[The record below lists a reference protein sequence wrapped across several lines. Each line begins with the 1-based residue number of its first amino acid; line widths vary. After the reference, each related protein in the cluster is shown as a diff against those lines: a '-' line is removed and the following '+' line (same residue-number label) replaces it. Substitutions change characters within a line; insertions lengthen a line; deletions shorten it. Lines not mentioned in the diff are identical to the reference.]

1 MMGVEHTTGAHRYRR
16 FRVLWRQ
23 YHWAATGATAAA
35 ALVLGVIGFGEY
47 HPSSGGVSSSQ
58 PFVDRLYETVSLF
71 SFNQNLTPPLP
82 AALEI
87 ARWLAPLAVAYAGF
101 RVLAAIFAEQWA
113 WFRVR
118 IMFRRHVIVLGL
130 GSCGMRLATSFRQ
143 RGDRVVAVDQNPAGA
158 AVADC
163 AERGI
168 PLVRG
173 DATDPAVLARAGF
186 RNAGLTFV
194 VCGDDGTNADVAVL
208 ITHQSQRRSAV
219 QRVLV
224 QISDAGLCQLLEQ
237 AAVTAPDPAGTRLE
251 FFNLNRL
258 GPRALLDAWLSP
270 TVAGSRPPSIIVAG
284 SGPLALSV
292 VTETARQWR
301 LGHRTSPDRI
311 RVTLVALNAV
321 DQVAALQQR
330 LAALA
335 RSADL
340 VAVTADPADPM
351 APPLVL
357 TPLTAAGGS
366 QDAFRPDI
374 AFACFET
381 DADNVQAA
389 IRLRRILPD
398 AVPVVAC
405 ATGLAGTSLIAMLDR
420 SASGYLANVH
430 GFGLLDRIC
439 RPGVILN
446 LDGEILARAAHRDY
460 VRRRL
465 AQGADL
471 ANDPALSAWDDLP
484 ESLRES
490 NRAQVADIPAK
501 LSAVGYELAPTG
513 DWDTDLFSFPPEQI
527 EKLACMEHKRFME
540 ERLRAGYRYGPKDTV
555 AKLSPYLV
563 PWEQLSEDIR
573 DLDRDAVRLIPSLL
587 AAAGYAIVS
596 RRRESRPSAADVADG
611 ARPLDVPR
619 SAG

>member
-1 MMGVEHTTGAHRYRR
+1 MV
-16 FRVLWRQ
+16 
-23 YHWAATGATAAA
+23 TGATAAA

-47 HPSSGGVSSSQ
+47 DPRNGSIPSSQ

-101 RVLAAIFAEQWA
+101 RVLAAIFAEQWV

-143 RGDRVVAVDQNPAGA
+143 RGDRVVAVDLNPAGA
-158 AVADC
+158 AVAGC
-163 AERGI
+163 AEEGI
-168 PLVRG
+168 PLLRG
-173 DATDPAVLARAGF
+173 DATDPAVLARVGF
-186 RNAGLTFV
+186 RNARLIFV
-194 VCGDDGTNADVAVL
+194 VCGDDGTNADVAIL
-208 ITHQSQRRSAV
+208 ITHQSRRRSAV
-219 QRVLV
+219 HRVLV
-224 QISDAGLCQLLEQ
+224 QISDARLCHLLEQ
-237 AAVTAPDPAGTRLE
+237 SALTSPDPTGVRLE
-251 FFNLNRL
+251 FFNLSRL

-270 TVAGSRPPSIIVAG
+270 TVAGGRPPAIIVAG

-311 RVTLVALNAV
+311 RVTLVAVDAV

-330 LAALA
+330 FPALA
-335 RSADL
+335 RSAD
-340 VAVTADPADPM
+340 VAAVTADPADAM

-357 TPLTAAGGS
+357 TPAAAVDGS
-366 QDAFRPDI
+366 QNAFRPDV
-374 AFACFET
+374 AFACFEA
-381 DADNVQAA
+381 DAENVQAA
-389 IRLRRILPD
+389 IRLRRSLPD
-398 AVPVVAC
+398 AVPIVAC
-405 ATGLAGTSLIAMLDR
+405 ASGLAGTSLIAMLDR
-420 SASGYLANVH
+420 PASGYLANVH

-439 RPGVILN
+439 RPEIILN
-446 LDGEILARAAHRDY
+446 LDREILARAAHRDY

-484 ESLRES
+484 DSLQES

-501 LSAVGYELAPTG
+501 LSAVGYELAPTE
-513 DWDTDLFSFPPEQI
+513 DWDTDLFVFPPEQI
-527 EKLACMEHKRFME
+527 EALACMEHERFVE
-540 ERLRAGYRYGPKDTV
+540 ERVRAGYRLGPKDTA

-563 PWEQLSEDIR
+563 PWDQLSEDIR
-573 DLDRDAVRLIPSLL
+573 DLDRDAVRLVPSLL

-596 RRRESRPSAADVADG
+596 PRRESRPPTTERMSS
-611 ARPLDVPR
+611 RP
-619 SAG
+619 S